1 MTHNKQPKTKKM
13 DLQSKKQAKRN
24 IESTITN
31 DKELLEFREDWINN
45 CFSNCQKKED
55 QNWINE
61 LKEELRLFK
70 ISLNK

>member
-1 MTHNKQPKTKKM
+1 M

>member
-1 MTHNKQPKTKKM
+1 LTHNKQPKTKKM